1 MGFIFRHKEVFS
13 TILTKYFSF
22 KNETKSMDP
31 LIELLSSIRSEDFNE
46 VLDFLN
52 GNDEVTANFGYYVR
66 NLFEGKPFNLS
77 LTEANILSENAF
89 YPELKKRLLDKILPS
104 VENEETIWYLVD
116 TVSVRPKADLDFFR
130 NLKKEHLDE
139 IFRLLKVDQF
149 ILKPSVKNELLFSL
163 NILAWRIIGN
173 ALDVQVVNMAP
184 EYRNF
189 DNPFLEMQNE
199 IDLLNQSY
207 KEDPAFQLTSKDV
220 NYKQIKVL
228 MQQCL
233 DFVALAFKNSS
244 KYGISGK
251 INQSLMKIKQQ
262 LERMS
267 DILSVMIFDKEEDV
281 LRNSKRLFFKILE
294 YKSHKNN
301 LRELISDSTT
311 LMSHLITNHTA
322 ETGTH
327 YITSSRKEYLKM
339 LWKASA
345 GGIIIGVCSILKILY
360 SDLPA
365 SEFGHAVIYALNY
378 AMCFVII
385 YLMGYTIATKQPAMT
400 AATMAK
406 VLSDEK
412 NTQKNYIDFAHFV
425 SKLFRSQ
432 FIAFVGN
439 VFFTFASALI
449 MIYGLDV
456 LFNINYGTAK
466 ADKLFHDINMFES
479 KALLHA
485 SIAGVFLFLSGIIS
499 GNVANSSVFY
509 KIPKRIAKNP
519 FLNYFL
525 GEKRALM
532 ISDYI
537 ARNWP
542 GIMSNFWFGV
552 MLGVTGPIGIF
563 LGMDIDIR
571 HITFSTGYFASALYG
586 KDFQVDYYTFWISFV
601 TVCLIGFFNFAVSF
615 GLSMILAFR
624 SRKVNLGEVKE
635 IYKEIFRYFMK
646 NPLRFF
652 LPIQSKILDISSKQM
667 VDNTVITKPEDQ

>member
-1 MGFIFRHKEVFS
+1 MPIFNRKPLDFTTTLS
-13 TILTKYFSF
+13 KYFSF
-22 KNETKSMDP
+22 RNETKTIDP
-31 LIELLSSIRSEDFNE
+31 IAELFRNIRNSDFSEILN
-46 VLDFLN
+46 FLKVN
-52 GNDEVTANFGYYVR
+52 PDIAENFSHYIK
-66 NLFEGKPFNLS
+66 NIFEGKPFNLS

-89 YPELKKRLLDKILPS
+89 YPEFKKRLLNKILPA
-104 VENEETIWYLVD
+104 VENEETIWFLVD
-116 TVSVRPKADLDFFR
+116 SVSVTPKQDLAFFQ
-130 NLKKEHLDE
+130 NLPEEELNE
-139 IFRLLKVDQF
+139 FFRLLKIDDF
-149 ILKPSVKNELLFSL
+149 ILSPNVKVELLFSL
-163 NILAWRIIGN
+163 NILAWRVIGN
-173 ALDVQVVNMAP
+173 AMDVEVMNMAP
-184 EYRNF
+184 QYRNF
-189 DNPFLEMQNE
+189 DNPFIALQNE
-199 IDLLNQSY
+199 LDLLNEKLKQN
-207 KEDPAFQLTSKDV
+207 PHFNLTSTDE
-220 NYKQIKVL
+220 NYKQIKVY

-233 DFVALAFKNSS
+233 DFVTLAFKNAA
-244 KYGISGK
+244 KYGISSK
-251 INQSLMKIKQQ
+251 INQSLLKIRQQ
-262 LERMS
+262 LQRMQDIFAVMVLDDERE
-267 DILSVMIFDKEEDV
+267 VVK
-281 LRNSKRLFFKILE
+281 NSKQLFLNILD
-294 YKSHKNN
+294 YKSHRNN
-301 LRELISDSTT
+301 IAELVDDSTR

-339 LWKASA
+339 LWRASA

-360 SDLPA
+360 TDLPT

-412 NTQKNYIDFAHFV
+412 NTRKNYIDFAHFV

-439 VFFTFASALI
+439 VFFTFAFALL

-456 LFNINYGTAK
+456 LFNFNYGTEK
-466 ADKLFHDINMFES
+466 ADKLFQNINMFES

-485 SIAGVFLFLSGIIS
+485 SLAGVFLFFSGIIS

-519 FLNYFL
+519 FLNFTL
-525 GEKRALM
+525 GEKSAIK
-532 ISDYI
+532 ISDYF

-563 LGMDIDIR
+563 LGIDIDIR

-586 KDFQVDYYTFWISFV
+586 KGFQVDYYTFWISFV
-601 TVCLIGFFNFAVSF
+601 TVGLIGFFNFAVSF

-624 SRKVNLGEVKE
+624 SRKVNFGEVKE
-635 IYKEIFRYFMK
+635 IYKEIFRYFMR

-652 LPIQSKILDISSKQM
+652 LPIKSTTLDINAKEL
-667 VDNTVITKPEDQ
+667 VENTVSTKQEDR